1 MSREIAPSSTWGDDA
16 GEGAAATVM
25 DDAYSGTKAPS
36 ALSVGHQLAEA
47 REAHG
52 LSVADVAKSLK
63 ISLHQVVALETDDWS
78 NLPTTIIRGFVRNY
92 ARVLGLDSAPL
103 MSALARLEMPQE
115 PELEMPTGSPVSISQ
130 EDKADRRDYV
140 RVYSGL
146 IILALAV
153 LAYFFFPQDL
163 WQSGLSALKSITQFN
178 ELAVDKGAAPSAG
191 EVKKAEAAII
201 TPPAP
206 TVMQEAAAPTQVA
219 VPAFPDS
226 SPAVLKFSFNKP
238 AWVEVRDRSG
248 EIIFS
253 QLSQAGSQRE
263 IEGRPPFA
271 LVVGN
276 STHVT
281 LQYKGKLVD
290 FPKRSKDDVA
300 RLTLE

>member
-1 MSREIAPSSTWGDDA
+1 MSREIAPSGARDDEAGDGGAVAVIEEAST
-16 GEGAAATVM
+16 
-25 DDAYSGTKAPS
+25 GTTARS
-36 ALSVGHQLAEA
+36 VLSVGQQLAEA
-47 REAHG
+47 REERG
-52 LSVADVAKSLK
+52 LSVSDVAKSLK

-115 PELEMPTGSPVSISQ
+115 PELEMPTGTPVSISQ
-130 EDKADRRDYV
+130 EDTADRRDYF

-153 LAYFFFPQDL
+153 LAYFFFPQDI
-163 WQSGLSALKSITQFN
+163 WQSALSSLNSVMQSN
-178 ELAVDKGAAPSAG
+178 ELVTEKDVAPPAE
-191 EVKKAEAAII
+191 EVKTTEAAI

-206 TVMQEAAAPTQVA
+206 MVLQEVPTQTLV
-219 VPAFPDS
+219 VPVLPDS
-226 SPAVLKFSFNKP
+226 SQTMLKFSFNKP

-281 LQYKGKLVD
+281 LQYKGKSVE